1 MRIIWHL
8 DDIDRQDPGL
18 RELPDYFSQSYPR
31 MLLEDVG
38 RTIVPHSGARVGFHP
53 ADETA
58 ERIVAEGISLRDY
71 RKDLGW
77 TAHMFFDRCAQRT
90 MAYGEDVYA
99 IVYLSEKEGGKP
111 IEFDLMPL
119 PAETVKRKRGML
131 SQYVPRSQRR
141 DPNRREYI
149 ELPAE
154 QTIVFNLPE
163 HLRAIVARTLKGL
176 ASVGGFGMPDWAM
189 EELGY
194 TRKRVPFDASVH
206 TRSHRLAVADACKD
220 LGWNARSLDN
230 EGMLKFYVLYRELRF
245 ERFKARL
252 RDHLL
257 DILNKG
263 LTGIG
268 TEVGFSGRLTLEGV
282 PTLSEV
288 EAAESELAAGSQSFK
303 DLMQPFMPF

>member
-18 RELPDYFSQSYPR
+18 RELPDYFSQAYPR

-38 RTIVPHSGARVGFHP
+38 RTIVPHSGVRVGFHP

-99 IVYLSEKEGGKP
+99 IVYLSEREGGKP

-119 PAETVKRKRGML
+119 PAETVKRKREML

-194 TRKRVPFDASVH
+194 
-206 TRSHRLAVADACKD
+206 
-220 LGWNARSLDN
+220 
-230 EGMLKFYVLYRELRF
+230 
-245 ERFKARL
+245 
-252 RDHLL
+252 
-257 DILNKG
+257 
-263 LTGIG
+263 
-268 TEVGFSGRLTLEGV
+268 
-282 PTLSEV
+282 
-288 EAAESELAAGSQSFK
+288 
-303 DLMQPFMPF
+303 